1 MQFCMLSGRWQ
12 SFILSISF
20 SPCRL
25 GESLLMTIMIPIL
38 GNMFYLLIVL
48 RCSTLPNYAGLVVL
62 SRYLHAINIL
72 WHSVSGPIGELQLF
86 SLGFIVHV
94 FLIYTQELSFS

>member
-25 GESLLMTIMIPIL
+25 GESLLMTIMKPIL

-72 WHSVSGPIGELQLF
+72 WHSVSGPIGELRLF
-86 SLGFIVHV
+86 SL
-94 FLIYTQELSFS
+94 